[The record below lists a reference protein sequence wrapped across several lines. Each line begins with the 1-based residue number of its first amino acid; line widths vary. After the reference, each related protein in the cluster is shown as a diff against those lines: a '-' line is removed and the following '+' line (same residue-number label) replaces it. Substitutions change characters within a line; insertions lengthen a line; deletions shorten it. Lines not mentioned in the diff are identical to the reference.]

1 MTRRA
6 VLLAACALLP
16 AQAPAP
22 GAAGP
27 EGLTLRTCAVV
38 TQDRARNYPAGCWDT
53 FPRGVRRVYIAV
65 YGLPIGSSW
74 DAVLLNPQGRP
85 MASVRN
91 PVARAPSVVWF
102 GAASLPVGSYTVRIM
117 PSAAPP
123 AEISFEIVPP
133 PDPAGP
139 PAVTVDAP
147 REVRERASLP
157 VVARTAPGATCTGT
171 GTTTNHPLGP
181 VPTAREE
188 RRPGGPRLL
197 VHRRRDLLVVHHH
210 NDLVLHPQGIG
221 QRHRCGDHRAL
232 RPIRPQTTAAPTRR
246 S

>member
-53 FPRGVRRVYIAV
+53 VPRGVRRVYIAV

-171 GTTTNHPLGP
+171 GTTTNHPLGQYRLP
-181 VPTAREE
+181 AKSADQAGLAFWFIDAGTYSSSTTITIWCST
-188 RRPGGPRLL
+188 PR
-197 VHRRRDLLVVHHH
+197 
-210 NDLVLHPQGIG
+210 GSASG
-221 QRHRCGDHRAL
+221 
-232 RPIRPQTTAAPTRR
+232 TAAAIIVP
-246 S
+246 